1 MGMSLKAR
9 HVSIAT
15 AVCLSLAASS
25 AAGPLQ
31 DPTRPGSA
39 AATIRTPSKANDDWI
54 LNSTLVGSGRRVA
67 VINSRHV
74 TEGER
79 IGTARVL
86 RINKLDVLLETPGG
100 RKRLQLLPDIVKQD
114 NR

>member
-1 MGMSLKAR
+1 MSLKAS
-9 HVSIAT
+9 HMSIPA
-15 AVCLSLAASS
+15 AVCLLLAAGS

-39 AATIRTPSKANDDWI
+39 AIVTRAPSAANNDWI

-67 VINSRHV
+67 VINSQHV
-74 TEGER
+74 TEGDS

-100 RKRLQLLPDIVKQD
+100 RKRLQLLPDIVKQE

>member
-1 MGMSLKAR
+1 MSLKAY
-9 HVSIAT
+9 HISLAT
-15 AVCLSLAASS
+15 AACLLLSCGS

-31 DPTRPGSA
+31 DPTRPGNA
-39 AATIRTPSKANDDWI
+39 AAMTRTPAHATGSWV

-67 VINSRHV
+67 VINGRHV
-74 TEGER
+74 TEGDS

-86 RINKLDVLLETPGG
+86 RINKLDVLLQTPGG
-100 RKRLQLLPDIVKQD
+100 WKRLQLLPDIVKQE

>member
-1 MGMSLKAR
+1 MSLKACL
-9 HVSIAT
+9 VSIPAV
-15 AVCLSLAASS
+15 VCLLLTCGSV
-25 AAGPLQ
+25 AGPLQ

-39 AATIRTPSKANDDWI
+39 AATIRTPSSANNDWT

-67 VINSRHV
+67 VINSQHV
-74 TEGER
+74 TEGDS

-86 RINKLDVLLETPGG
+86 RINKLDVLLDTPGG
-100 RKRLQLLPDIVKQD
+100 RKRLQLLPDIVKQE